1 MTISLNQVG
10 KRYRNHWI
18 FKAVDYTFAS
28 SGRYA
33 LLGANGSGKST
44 LLRIIAGMQQ
54 ASKGTLTFSFDG
66 HVLPPDQIY
75 RHISYCAPG
84 MDMVEEM
91 TIEELLHFHF
101 TFKKMMPSFTV
112 AKVIAAMGMESS
124 ARKFIHE
131 CSSGMKQRVKL
142 AQAFFSDCPVLLLD
156 EPCSNLDLQ
165 GVAMY
170 RQWLEQ
176 YTEGRLVI
184 IASNDEREYAGVPP
198 ERTISVQDYYT
209 S

>member
-10 KRYRNHWI
+10 KRYQNNWV
-18 FKAVDYTFAS
+18 FKGIDYTFE
-28 SGRYA
+28 SGGQYA

-44 LLRIIAGMQQ
+44 LLRIVAGMQH
-54 ASKGTLTFSFDG
+54 ANKGTLQYTFENRSIAAEQVF
-66 HVLPPDQIY
+66 

-84 MDMVEEM
+84 MDLVEEM
-91 TIEELLHFHF
+91 TIEEFLHFHF
-101 TFKKMMPSFTV
+101 TFKAIRPSFTV
-112 AKVIAAMGMESS
+112 STIIGEMGMQ
-124 ARKFIHE
+124 AAAGKFIHE

-142 AQAFFSDCPVLLLD
+142 AQAFFCDSAVLLLD

-170 RQWLEQ
+170 SDWLRR
-176 YTEGRLVI
+176 YSAGRLVI
-184 IASNDEREYAGVPP
+184 IASNDEREYEGVPASH
-198 ERTISVQDYYT
+198 ILSVQDYH

>member
-10 KRYRNHWI
+10 KRYQSHWV
-18 FKAVDYTFAS
+18 FKGVDYTFEP
-28 SGRYA
+28 GKQYA

-44 LLRIIAGMQQ
+44 LLRIIGGMQH
-54 ASKGTLTFSFDG
+54 ASKGSLEYTAGAQKIAADKVF
-66 HVLPPDQIY
+66 HQ
-75 RHISYCAPG
+75 ISYCAPG
-84 MDMVEEM
+84 MDLIEEM
-91 TIEELLHFHF
+91 SIEEFLHFHF
-101 TFKKMMPSFTV
+101 TFKKIRPSFTV
-112 AKVIAAMGMESS
+112 ASVIALMGMQAS
-124 ARKFIHE
+124 ASKFIHE

-142 AQAFFSDCPVLLLD
+142 AQAFFCDSPVLLLD

-176 YTEGRLVI
+176 YSDGRLVI
-184 IASNDEREYAGVPP
+184 IASNDEREYEGTPP
-198 ERTISVQDYYT
+198 HHLITVQDYY